1 MWYYILY
8 HMVITMVYMV
18 INTILSSSDNV
29 VIDTSYV
36 VINTM

>member
-1 MWYYILY
+1 
-8 HMVITMVYMV
+8 MVITMVYMV